1 MLLEKQSG
9 SREQVGD
16 LPRTTGPDDNIV
28 TTFCESV
35 TPRRE
40 LHISR
45 TPASVTTEMGEAM
58 ASASGFVTGS
68 GVGAAP
74 IFLIALMA
82 LVLAACGDDQPRGS
96 SRPATAAHGSNAADP
111 AAGVTTDLDGPA
123 PAFGDGVLA
132 ELTGDETA
140 ARASY
145 ERVLGS
151 QDAPSDVA
159 ARAALHLA
167 QLEARAGKT
176 GRARDLIARAAAL
189 APADPTITEG
199 ADRVRAE
206 IVARSSAGDIRG
218 PKIGTQ
224 LVGVTP
230 EVANLFAQAEQAL
243 ARVHAMRPRQRLAVW
258 EKEDA
263 TADVVRRYRAVA
275 EKGGVAQIAAEYR
288 IGTLFHDL
296 ALSLLFEPP
305 ADLRR
310 TLRAGAF
317 AYLKKATTAYKA
329 SLATP
334 APTENEQLWHLAAET
349 DLRAALDV
357 LGEASPK

>member
-1 MLLEKQSG
+1 
-9 SREQVGD
+9 
-16 LPRTTGPDDNIV
+16 
-28 TTFCESV
+28 
-35 TPRRE
+35 
-40 LHISR
+40 
-45 TPASVTTEMGEAM
+45 M

-74 IFLIALMA
+74 SFRRALLALLAFA
-82 LVLAACGDDQPRGS
+82 LVACGDDQPRGS

-151 QDAPSDVA
+151 QDAPADVA

-224 LVGVTP
+224 LAGVEP
-230 EVANLFAQAEQAL
+230 EVAALFAQAEQAL

-275 EKGGVAQIAAEYR
+275 EHGGVAQIAAEYR

-329 SLATP
+329 SLATA

-357 LGEASPK
+357 LGEASP